1 VAVDQLLPSSPVE
14 RAKRPRNPVRE
25 RGGIWTPGQLRA
37 FLDTARGHRLFA
49 FFHLAACTGARR
61 GELLNLRW
69 RDVDL
74 AAAEIR
80 ITGSAAVVG
89 GQRIEGT
96 TKSGRSRTVS
106 IDAGTVQ
113 VLREHYARQV
123 ADHETVGPEW
133 RGGGYVFAT
142 GWGDPVHPD
151 TVSSLVA
158 DLIRAHNSLVAGDD
172 PDGLA
177 GFYQR
182 GPVRDVL
189 HNFNADGFESL
200 YPLRGRAPAGVHAGP
215 AARHQEDRQ
224 VQAGRA
230 RAAVF
235 PVEPGQAR

>member
-1 VAVDQLLPSSPVE
+1 MPTAVSSSRVLMMNSGTLSPV
-14 RAKRPRNPVRE
+14 ACGLLLGLRE
-25 RGGIWTPGQLRA
+25 RGSTPA
-37 FLDTARGHRLFA
+37 S
-49 FFHLAACTGARR
+49 LAACTGARR